1 MNIIAKTILLAL
13 FVLTFLSSY
22 EQTTLKKSNTAQT
35 TKHKTD
41 AKNPAPVYG
50 KEIQITLKNLAEGT
64 VSVFAG
70 PKEDLK
76 DKTKRKT
83 VGGLGTN
90 TLYVRINEVVCIMN
104 GEKTVSCTA
113 VKATTKLLEINSS
126 ALAITEK

>member
-1 MNIIAKTILLAL
+1 MSTIAKTILLAAAV
-13 FVLTFLSSY
+13 FVFQSNY
-22 EQTTLKKSNTAQT
+22 AQTNVKKSNTTQT
-35 TKHKTD
+35 TEQKTT
-41 AKNPAPVYG
+41 AKKPAPVYG
-50 KEIQITLKNLAEGT
+50 KEIQVTLKNLAEGT

-76 DKTKRKT
+76 NKTKRKT

-104 GEKTVSCTA
+104 GQKTVSCTA